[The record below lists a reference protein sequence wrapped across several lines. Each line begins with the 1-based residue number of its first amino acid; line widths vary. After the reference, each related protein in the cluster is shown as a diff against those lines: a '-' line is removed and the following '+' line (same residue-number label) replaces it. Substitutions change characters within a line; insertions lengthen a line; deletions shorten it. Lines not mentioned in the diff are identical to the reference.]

1 MHCVYEDDTKVYL
14 VTDVFTGGDLLDAV
28 SYEGKFSEEKSAKN
42 IRSLLEALNYLHDK
56 NLMHRDVKLENI
68 LVSTNSDNG
77 PPVVLTD
84 LGLVCFC
91 D

>member
-1 MHCVYEDDTKVYL
+1 
-14 VTDVFTGGDLLDAV
+14 VTDVFTGGDLLEAV
-28 SYEGKFSEEKSAKN
+28 SYEGKFSEEKSAKC

-68 LVSTNSDNG
+68 LVSTNSDNE